1 MNPQNL
7 QKARK
12 KAKVTQADL
21 AKILGVKQA
30 TVSKYESGE
39 IIPSVEILERIAD
52 ALNLDPRDLI
62 ANPEDPDMHAVMVA
76 PFCASSYALTEK
88 LRAVGWN
95 EITTDQIDIYEL
107 SNGEHRFL
115 VTAEE
120 LKQLDAETNSFMKY
134 KLEEL
139 RAKKA

>member
-30 TVSKYESGE
+30 TISKYESGE
-39 IIPSVEILERIAD
+39 IVPSVEILERIAD
-52 ALNLDPRDLI
+52 ALELDPRDLI

-76 PFCASSYALTEK
+76 PFCASSYELTEK
-88 LRAVGWN
+88 LRAVGWT
-95 EITTDQIDIYEL
+95 ERATDQIDMFEL
-107 SNGEHRFL
+107 SNGDHRFL
-115 VTAEE
+115 VTADE

-139 RAKKA
+139 RTKKA